1 VAAADAAAEAAAT
14 AGVPAAVSRAAVH
27 LGPLAAN
34 PAPEREA
41 IPAAAL
47 APVVIAEE
55 GQECL
60 AADLAA
66 VCQVHSDHAY
76 EKLFVF

>member
-1 VAAADAAAEAAAT
+1 V
-14 AGVPAAVSRAAVH
+14 
-27 LGPLAAN
+27 AN